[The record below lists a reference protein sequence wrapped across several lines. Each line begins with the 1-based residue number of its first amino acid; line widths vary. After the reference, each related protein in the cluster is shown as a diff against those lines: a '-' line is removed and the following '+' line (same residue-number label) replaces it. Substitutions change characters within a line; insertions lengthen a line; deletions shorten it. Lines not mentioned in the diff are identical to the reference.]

1 MKKEIKIIIL
11 FLGIILTLFKTYWFL
26 GMILMILGFYLLGS
40 KEERN
45 VKMEKEKFDQ
55 AKYMREWQKEN
66 MKQVK
71 ASYKTEFVDEF
82 KEACKKLGIK
92 QSDVIRKA
100 MQDMIEKANN
110 I

>member
-26 GMILMILGFYLLGS
+26 GINDFRLLFIRKGII
-40 KEERN
+40 
-45 VKMEKEKFDQ
+45 MENKKFDQ
-55 AKYMREWQKEN
+55 VKYMREWQKEN

-100 MQDMIEKANN
+100 MQDTIKKANN

>member
-1 MKKEIKIIIL
+1 MKNK
-11 FLGIILTLFKTYWFL
+11 
-26 GMILMILGFYLLGS
+26 
-40 KEERN
+40 
-45 VKMEKEKFDQ
+45 KFDQ
-55 AKYMREWQKEN
+55 AKYMREWHKEH

>member
-1 MKKEIKIIIL
+1 
-11 FLGIILTLFKTYWFL
+11 
-26 GMILMILGFYLLGS
+26 
-40 KEERN
+40 
-45 VKMEKEKFDQ
+45 MENKKFDQ
-55 AKYMREWQKEN
+55 VKYMREWQKEN

-92 QSDVIRKA
+92 QSDVIRKS

>member
-1 MKKEIKIIIL
+1 
-11 FLGIILTLFKTYWFL
+11 
-26 GMILMILGFYLLGS
+26 
-40 KEERN
+40 
-45 VKMEKEKFDQ
+45 MEKEKFNQ

-82 KEACKKLGIK
+82 KEAYKKLGIK
-92 QSDVIRKA
+92 QSDVFRKA

>member
-1 MKKEIKIIIL
+1 MENKK
-11 FLGIILTLFKTYWFL
+11 F
-26 GMILMILGFYLLGS
+26 
-40 KEERN
+40 N
-45 VKMEKEKFDQ
+45 Q

-92 QSDVIRKA
+92 QSDVFRKA
-100 MQDMIEKANN
+100 MQDTIKKAKNV
-110 I
+110 

>member
-1 MKKEIKIIIL
+1 
-11 FLGIILTLFKTYWFL
+11 
-26 GMILMILGFYLLGS
+26 
-40 KEERN
+40 
-45 VKMEKEKFDQ
+45 MEKEKFNQ

-82 KEACKKLGIK
+82 KEACNKLGIK

>member
-1 MKKEIKIIIL
+1 MKNK
-11 FLGIILTLFKTYWFL
+11 
-26 GMILMILGFYLLGS
+26 
-40 KEERN
+40 
-45 VKMEKEKFDQ
+45 KFDQ
-55 AKYMREWQKEN
+55 AKYMREGQKEN

-82 KEACKKLGIK
+82 KEACKKLEIK

-100 MQDMIEKANN
+100 MQDTIEKANN

>member
-1 MKKEIKIIIL
+1 
-11 FLGIILTLFKTYWFL
+11 
-26 GMILMILGFYLLGS
+26 
-40 KEERN
+40 
-45 VKMEKEKFDQ
+45 MEKEKFNQ

-66 MKQVK
+66 IKQVK

-82 KEACKKLGIK
+82 KEARKKLGIK

>member
-1 MKKEIKIIIL
+1 
-11 FLGIILTLFKTYWFL
+11 
-26 GMILMILGFYLLGS
+26 
-40 KEERN
+40 
-45 VKMEKEKFDQ
+45 MENKKFDQ
-55 AKYMREWQKEN
+55 VKYMREWQKEN

-100 MQDMIEKANN
+100 MQYTIEKANN

>member
-1 MKKEIKIIIL
+1 MIIIANNLNICTCVEEQQFSL
-11 FLGIILTLFKTYWFL
+11 FYTLL
-26 GMILMILGFYLLGS
+26 S

-45 VKMEKEKFDQ
+45 GKMEKEKFNQ

-92 QSDVIRKA
+92 QSDVFRKA

>member
-1 MKKEIKIIIL
+1 
-11 FLGIILTLFKTYWFL
+11 
-26 GMILMILGFYLLGS
+26 
-40 KEERN
+40 
-45 VKMEKEKFDQ
+45 MEKEKFNQ

-92 QSDVIRKA
+92 QSDVFRKA

-110 I
+110 ILKIAYP

>member
-1 MKKEIKIIIL
+1 MKNK
-11 FLGIILTLFKTYWFL
+11 
-26 GMILMILGFYLLGS
+26 
-40 KEERN
+40 
-45 VKMEKEKFDQ
+45 KFDQ

-92 QSDVIRKA
+92 QSDVFRKA